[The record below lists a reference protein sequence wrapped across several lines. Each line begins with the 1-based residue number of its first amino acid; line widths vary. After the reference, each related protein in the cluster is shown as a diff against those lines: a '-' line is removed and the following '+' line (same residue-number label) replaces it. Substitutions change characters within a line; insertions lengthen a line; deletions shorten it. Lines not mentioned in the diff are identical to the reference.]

1 MLYFSIDELLR
12 EAAMKGGSDMH
23 ITVGVPPMVRVNGSI
38 VVLGDYPVITQEM
51 AKELV
56 FSIVN
61 EGRAKT
67 LEEQGDVD
75 FSFILE
81 GIGRFRVNAFK
92 QRNSYCLAIRLLVN
106 RIPTL
111 EELGLPSVLKDLASK
126 QRGLVLVTG
135 PTGSGKSTT
144 LAAMIDY
151 INKTRRAHVITVEDP
166 IEYLYKH
173 NNCIINQREVGDDT
187 ISFARSL
194 RSAMREDPDVI
205 LVGEMRDLETIQAAI
220 TAAETGHL
228 VFSTL
233 HTKGA
238 ASTVDRMIDVFPSE
252 QQRQIRIQL
261 ANVLEGVITQNLIVR
276 ADARGR
282 ALAMEIMV
290 VNDAIRN
297 MIRDEKV
304 HQINNAMQTGAKTG
318 MQTFDAHLASL
329 VRQGII
335 SIQEAYAHCI
345 NADDVR
351 RYIN

>member
-1 MLYFSIDELLR
+1 MLGFTIEDLLR

-23 ITVGVPPMVRVNGSI
+23 ITVGIPPMVRINGS
-38 VVLGDYPVITQEM
+38 VMALGDYPVITRES

-56 FSIVN
+56 FSIVS
-61 EGRAKT
+61 EERVKT
-67 LEEQGDVD
+67 LEQQGDVD
-75 FSFILE
+75 FSFVLE

-92 QRNSYCLAIRLLVN
+92 QRNSYCLAIRLLIN

-111 EELGLPSVLKDLASK
+111 EELGLPPVLKDLASK
-126 QRGLVLVTG
+126 PRGLVLVTG

-151 INKTRRAHVITVEDP
+151 VNKTRRAHVITVEDP
-166 IEYLYKH
+166 IEYLYRH
-173 NNCIINQREVGDDT
+173 GNCIINQREVGEDT
-187 ISFARSL
+187 ISFSRSL

-238 ASTVDRMIDVFPSE
+238 ASTVDRMIDVFPPE

-290 VNDAIRN
+290 VTDAIRN

-304 HQINNAMQTGAKTG
+304 HQINNAMQTGNKVG
-318 MQTFDAHLASL
+318 MQTFDSHLAL
-329 VRQGII
+329 LAKQGII
-335 SIQEAYAHCI
+335 SMQEAYGHCI
-345 NADDVR
+345 NADDLR
-351 RYIN
+351 RYMN

>member
-1 MLYFSIDELLR
+1 MLEMNIATLLR
-12 EAAMKGGSDMH
+12 EAAMKGSSDMH
-23 ITVGVPPMVRVNGSI
+23 ITVGVPPMVRINGSI
-38 VVLGDYPVITQEM
+38 VTLGEYPVITQET
-51 AKELV
+51 AKRLV
-56 FSIVN
+56 YSIVN
-61 EGRAKT
+61 EARREV
-67 LEEQGDVD
+67 LEREGDVD

-92 QRNSYCLAIRLLVN
+92 QRDSYCLAIRLLIN
-106 RIPTL
+106 RIPTM
-111 EELGLPSVLKDLASK
+111 EELGLPPVLKDLASRP
-126 QRGLVLVTG
+126 RGLVLVTG

-151 INKTRRAHVITVEDP
+151 VNKSRRAHVITIEDP

-173 NNCIINQREVGDDT
+173 GNCIINQREVGDDT
-187 ISFARSL
+187 SSFARAL

-205 LVGEMRDLETIQAAI
+205 LLGEMRDLETIQAAI

-238 ASTVDRMIDVFPSE
+238 ASTVDRMIDVFPPA

-261 ANVLEGVITQNLIVR
+261 ANVLEGVITQNLILR

-290 VNDAIRN
+290 VTDAIRN

-304 HQINNAMQTGAKTG
+304 HQINAAIQTNAKMG
-318 MQTFDAHLASL
+318 MQTLDAHLASL
-329 VRQGII
+329 VKQGII
-335 SIQEAYAHCI
+335 SLQAALSSCI
-345 NADDVR
+345 NPDDLK
-351 RYIN
+351 RYL

>member
-1 MLYFSIDELLR
+1 MLEMNIETLLR
-12 EAAMKGGSDMH
+12 EAAMKGSSDMH
-23 ITVGVPPMVRVNGSI
+23 ITVGVPPMVRINGS
-38 VVLGDYPVITQEM
+38 VVTLGDYPVITQAT
-51 AKELV
+51 AKQLV

-61 EGRAKT
+61 EARREV
-67 LEEQGDVD
+67 LEREGDVD

-92 QRNSYCLAIRLLVN
+92 QRDSYCLAIRLLIN
-106 RIPTL
+106 RIPTM
-111 EELGLPSVLKDLASK
+111 EELGLPPVLKELAARP
-126 QRGLVLVTG
+126 RGLVLVTG

-144 LAAMIDY
+144 LAAMIDFV
-151 INKTRRAHVITVEDP
+151 NKSRRAHVITIEDP

-173 NNCIINQREVGDDT
+173 GNCIINQREVGDDT
-187 ISFARSL
+187 SSFSRAL

-238 ASTVDRMIDVFPSE
+238 ASTVDRMIDVFPPA

-261 ANVLEGVITQNLIVR
+261 ANVLEGVITQNLILR

-304 HQINNAMQTGAKTG
+304 HQINAAIQTNAKVG
-318 MQTFDAHLASL
+318 MQTLDAHLASL
-329 VRQGII
+329 VKQGII
-335 SIQEAYAHCI
+335 SLQAALSSCI
-345 NADDVR
+345 NPDDLK
-351 RYIN
+351 RYL

>member
-1 MLYFSIDELLR
+1 MQDTLDLKDLLR
-12 EAAMKGGSDMH
+12 EAAMKGSSDMH
-23 ITVGVPPMVRVNGSI
+23 ITVGRPPMIRLNGSI
-38 VVLGDYPVITQEM
+38 VVLGEYPVITQET
-51 AKELV
+51 AKKMV
-56 FSIVN
+56 FSIVSH
-61 EGRAKT
+61 ERAKT

-81 GIGRFRVNAFK
+81 GIGRFRVNAYK

-106 RIPTL
+106 KIPTL
-111 EELGLPSVLKDLASK
+111 DELGLPPVLKELAAK
-126 QRGLVLVTG
+126 PRGLVLVTG

-151 INKTRRAHVITVEDP
+151 INKTRRGHIITIEDP

-173 NNCIINQREVGDDT
+173 GTCIINQREVGEDT
-187 ISFARSL
+187 KSFTRSL

-228 VFSTL
+228 VLSTL

-238 ASTVDRMIDVFPSE
+238 ANTVDRMIDIFPST

-261 ANVLEGVITQNLIVR
+261 ANILEGVITQNLIVR
-276 ADARGR
+276 ADAKGR
-282 ALAMEIMV
+282 ALAMEILVMT
-290 VNDAIRN
+290 DAIRN

-304 HQINNAMQTGAKTG
+304 HQISNVMQTGSKIG
-318 MQTFDAHLASL
+318 MQTLDSHLALL
-329 VRQGII
+329 VKQGVI
-335 SIQEAYAHCI
+335 SMNEALSNAI
-345 NADDVR
+345 NPDDLK
-351 RYIN
+351 RYL

>member
-1 MLYFSIDELLR
+1 MLEMNIATLLR
-12 EAAMKGGSDMH
+12 EAAMKGSSDMH
-23 ITVGVPPMVRVNGSI
+23 ITVGVPPMVRINGSI
-38 VVLGDYPVITQEM
+38 VTLGDYPVITQET
-51 AKELV
+51 AKQLV
-56 FSIVN
+56 YSIVN
-61 EGRAKT
+61 EARREV
-67 LEEQGDVD
+67 LEREGDVD

-92 QRNSYCLAIRLLVN
+92 QRDSYCLAIRLLIN
-106 RIPTL
+106 RIPTM
-111 EELGLPSVLKDLASK
+111 EELGLPPVLKELASK
-126 QRGLVLVTG
+126 PRGLVLVTG

-144 LAAMIDY
+144 LAAMIDFV
-151 INKTRRAHVITVEDP
+151 NKSRRAHVITIEDP

-173 NNCIINQREVGDDT
+173 GNCIINQREVGDDT
-187 ISFARSL
+187 SSFSRAL

-205 LVGEMRDLETIQAAI
+205 LLGEMRDLETIQAAI

-238 ASTVDRMIDVFPSE
+238 ASTVDRMIDVFPPA

-261 ANVLEGVITQNLIVR
+261 ANVLEGVITQNLILR

-304 HQINNAMQTGAKTG
+304 HQINAAIQTNAKMG
-318 MQTFDAHLASL
+318 MQTLDAHLASL
-329 VRQGII
+329 VKQGII
-335 SIQEAYAHCI
+335 SLQAALSSCI
-345 NADDVR
+345 NSDDLK
-351 RYIN
+351 RYL